1 MLEISRNK
9 SGDLQK
15 SCAGD
20 TLNTAIYLSRVL
32 YEEKYNIYYVTGI
45 GSDPFSNEM
54 IRYWQQEGIVTEL
67 VQSIRGKLPGLYF
80 INTDEG
86 GERSFYYWRDKS
98 AARVFLTG
106 RYAEKLEQRLS
117 QFRLI
122 YLSGITLAIF
132 SQRYRERL
140 AELLDAIRKTGV
152 ITVFDSNYRPRLW
165 QSIGEAKRS
174 YQDIYPYIDIAL
186 VSFDNEQSV
195 FADPD
200 PKATCYRLSEEGITE
215 VVVKNGTSPCTV
227 LSEDEVSIY
236 PLIEVI
242 KPVDTTAAGDSFN
255 AAYIAARLLG
265 YEIKTAV
272 SVGQR
277 LASKVIQHLGAIIS
291 NEATPNID
299 ELR

>member
-1 MLEISRNK
+1 M
-9 SGDLQK
+9 
-15 SCAGD
+15 
-20 TLNTAIYLSRVL
+20 
-32 YEEKYNIYYVTGI
+32 
-45 GSDPFSNEM
+45 
-54 IRYWQQEGIVTEL
+54 
-67 VQSIRGKLPGLYF
+67 
-80 INTDEG
+80 
-86 GERSFYYWRDKS
+86 
-98 AARVFLTG
+98 
-106 RYAEKLEQRLS
+106 
-117 QFRLI
+117 
-122 YLSGITLAIF
+122 
-132 SQRYRERL
+132 

-195 FADPD
+195 FADPN
-200 PKATCYRLSEEGITE
+200 PEATCYRLSEEGITE

-277 LASKVIQHLGAIIS
+277 LASKVIQHPGAIIS
-291 NEATPNID
+291 SEATPNID